1 MSTSPERCLG
11 NLLKDLNEEVSPDD
25 FYSISKGLPS
35 KNISEQSEQKLSL
48 DTFYSF
54 KSGSTLTSSGSN
66 FINKKS
72 ILIAFNNQHDTI
84 ILQKMLMEASEENL
98 DLIIK
103 EMAGTFSL
111 IIKNKNGNYFCS
123 DLFKSCNEKQRI
135 KILQEISVTL
145 SEDCLDEYGTHSIQ
159 TLIENSSCEEEYKLI
174 IASFNDCAKISKASK
189 NSNGFFVIQ
198 KIINYIP
205 EINRMEFNCLFL
217 KLFYE
222 LSLDIYGI
230 STVKA
235 FTFKTKDEQILDD
248 IWTITYNNFLS
259 ISKNQYGN
267 YLIQSMIDH
276 WGNSKLGTKLKKLI
290 INNFNVL
297 MENHFSK
304 YICDLFINRSN
315 IEEKKIILAI
325 LLKNKHNLNIF
336 NNNKKNHDTINN
348 KFDNSNNNKKNHD
361 AINNKFDNINTIKKK
376 HDSINNKFSNIIN
389 NKFNN
394 NNNNINNK
402 TVINIYSPLQNNAK
416 PFYPKSKRKNTDK

>member
-25 FYSISKGLPS
+25 FYSLSKEIPSNNISKS
-35 KNISEQSEQKLSL
+35 RLSL
-48 DTFYSF
+48 DTIYSF
-54 KSGSTLTSSGSN
+54 KSCSTMASSVSN
-66 FINKKS
+66 LINKKS
-72 ILIAFNNQHDTI
+72 ILNAFSNQHDTI
-84 ILQKMLMEASEENL
+84 ILQKMLMEASKENL

-103 EMAGTFSL
+103 EMSGTFSL

-123 DLFKSCNEKQRI
+123 DLFKSCEEKQRI
-135 KILQEISVTL
+135 KILQEISFTL
-145 SEDCLDEYGTHSIQ
+145 SDDCLDEYGTHSIQ
-159 TLIENSSCEEEYKLI
+159 TLIENSSCDEEYKLI
-174 IASFNDCAKISKASK
+174 IASFNDCSKIEKAAK

-198 KIINYIP
+198 KIINHIP

-235 FTFKTKDEQILDD
+235 FTFKTKNEQIMDD
-248 IWTITYNNFLS
+248 IWTITYNNFLA

-267 YLIQSMIDH
+267 YLIQSMFEH
-276 WGNSKLGTKLKKLI
+276 WGNSKPGEKLKKLI

-315 IEEKKIILAI
+315 IEEKKIVLAI
-325 LLKNKHNLNIF
+325 LLKNKQNLNIF
-336 NNNKKNHDTINN
+336 NI
-348 KFDNSNNNKKNHD
+348 NKKNHD
-361 AINNKFDNINTIKKK
+361 AINNKFNNINNNKQH
-376 HDSINNKFSNIIN
+376 HDIINNKYNNINN

-394 NNNNINNK
+394 MNNNGINLGC
-402 TVINIYSPLQNNAK
+402 PLSNNAK
-416 PFYPKSKRKNTDK
+416 PFYPKSKRKTTDK